1 MLAAKGFISRDEY
14 ANFRQL
20 HSILQG
26 HPDAKKVPGVDA
38 STGSLGQGVSIAVGM
53 ALGAK
58 HLGKDT
64 KVFALVGDGES
75 QEGQIWEAY
84 MAAAHYKLD
93 NLTVI
98 IDNNGLQIDGSNDQV
113 MSLGDLGAKLRAF
126 GRQRSRRGGGRALEA
141 DDARQAQGDPRPHGQ
156 GQGRFVHGKSSRL
169 ARQGAQRRAA
179 RSGFE
184 GIGGLTNMAD
194 KIATRQAY
202 GEALIELVEKND
214 KVVVLDADLAN
225 ATQTCKVAKAH
236 PEKFY
241 NFGIAEANMVDAA
254 AGMSTM
260 GLVPFCST
268 FAMFA
273 AGRAYEQIRNS
284 VAYPHFNVKICAT
297 HAGVSVGE
305 DGGSHQCIED
315 LALMRVIPGMTVL
328 CPADANEAKAATM
341 AIADFD
347 GPVYMRLA
355 RLATPVFEGDM
366 VKPFVLGKANVLREG
381 KDVAIFAT
389 GLMVNESLMAAE
401 ALAKDGIDAAVINVH
416 TIKPIDAEC
425 VTAWAEKCGKVI
437 TVEEH
442 SVIGGLGDAVADVLM
457 GKVNCKFHK
466 IGVNDRFGQSGKA
479 ADVLRE
485 YGLTADQIAATI
497 KANI

>member
-1 MLAAKGFISRDEY
+1 
-14 ANFRQL
+14 
-20 HSILQG
+20 
-26 HPDAKKVPGVDA
+26 
-38 STGSLGQGVSIAVGM
+38 
-53 ALGAK
+53 
-58 HLGKDT
+58 
-64 KVFALVGDGES
+64 
-75 QEGQIWEAY
+75 
-84 MAAAHYKLD
+84 
-93 NLTVI
+93 
-98 IDNNGLQIDGSNDQV
+98 
-113 MSLGDLGAKLRAF
+113 
-126 GRQRSRRGGGRALEA
+126 
-141 DDARQAQGDPRPHGQ
+141 
-156 GQGRFVHGKSSRL
+156 
-169 ARQGAQRRAA
+169 
-179 RSGFE
+179 
-184 GIGGLTNMAD
+184 MAD

-241 NFGIAEANMVDAA
+241 NCGIAEANMVDIA

-260 GLVPFCST
+260 GLIPYCSS

-284 VAYPHFNVKICAT
+284 IAYPHFNVKICAT

-315 LALMRVIPGMTVL
+315 IALMRVIPGMTVI

-341 AIADFD
+341 AIAEMN

-366 VKPFVLGKANVLREG
+366 VKPFEIGKANVLREG

-389 GLMVNESLMAAE
+389 GLMVSESLTAAE
-401 ALAKDGIDAAVINVH
+401 KLAKEGIDAAVINIH
-416 TIKPIDAEC
+416 TIKPIDAAC
-425 VTAWAEKCGKVI
+425 VTEWAEKCGKVI

-442 SVIGGLGDAVADVLM
+442 SVIGGLGEAVCAVVSEKLPC
-457 GKVNCKFHK
+457 VVRR
-466 IGVNDRFGQSGKA
+466 IGVQDQFGHSGPA
-479 ADVLRE
+479 NEVLRD
-485 YGLTADQIAATI
+485 YGLSAE
-497 KANI
+497 NIVNVIREMVRPENK